1 MSVLIEAISVVVKK
15 GAIEER
21 FPGGPSS
28 FAENAPNQTCCD
40 DGSLIRVGFMAP
52 QDAQDFVGQLEACGL
67 VYLQNGRPQ
76 DIVVVDQIRGPM
88 VECEWV
94 RLARIQNDDGG
105 IVVACLIDDES
116 PERVAVPTGWKFV
129 GSLSQRHTFVA
140 SDEIDDR
147 LESVS
152 SDSGVSAFR
161 DRETGEKVFMGSP
174 TQEDRSKEFEQ
185 IQAFARRTLDLDA
198 MGDRAKQKRDIKAG
212 EAVFDELV
220 NDLLPRAKQ
229 MTLRAK
235 FHPGFAHFACGLV
248 LRVLG
253 QQEEAVEQ
261 FRTSLSHSPD
271 TLNTLLEI
279 TRCLGESD
287 NHSEARGY
295 AQKAVE
301 VEPSSPQAWG
311 NLAMTL
317 IQLGEREPARDAIDK
332 ALALAPEDTVNSHIK
347 AAFDHTFGEA

>member
-1 MSVLIEAISVVVKK
+1 MSVLVEAISVIVKK
-15 GAIEER
+15 RALEER
-21 FPGGPSS
+21 FPGGSDG
-28 FAENAPNQTCCD
+28 FVTNVPNQTYCD
-40 DGSLIRVGFMAP
+40 DGNLVRVGFMAP
-52 QDAQDFVGQLEACGL
+52 QDVQDFIGQLEACGL
-67 VYLQNGRPQ
+67 VYLQDGRPE
-76 DIVVVDQIRGPM
+76 DIVVVDQLRGPM

-94 RLARIQNDDGG
+94 QLARLHNDDGS
-105 IVVACLIDDES
+105 IVVACLVDDEN
-116 PERVAVPTGWKFV
+116 PEQVAVPTGWNFA
-129 GSLSQRHTFVA
+129 GSLSQRHKFVS
-140 SDEIDDR
+140 SDEIDER
-147 LESVS
+147 LEALPSE
-152 SDSGVSAFR
+152 SGLSAFR
-161 DRETGEKVFMGSP
+161 DKETGEKVFMGSP

-185 IQAFARRTLDLDA
+185 IQAIAHRTLDLDA
-198 MGDRAKQKRDIKAG
+198 MGERAKQRRDIKAG

-229 MTLRAK
+229 MTLQVK

-271 TLNTLLEI
+271 TSNTLLEI
-279 TRCLGESD
+279 TRCLGESG

-295 AQKAVE
+295 AQRAVE

-317 IQLGEREPARDAIDK
+317 IQLGEKESARDAIGK
-332 ALALAPEDTVNSHIK
+332 ALSLSPEDKVNRQIK
-347 AAFDHTFGEA
+347 AVFDHTFGES